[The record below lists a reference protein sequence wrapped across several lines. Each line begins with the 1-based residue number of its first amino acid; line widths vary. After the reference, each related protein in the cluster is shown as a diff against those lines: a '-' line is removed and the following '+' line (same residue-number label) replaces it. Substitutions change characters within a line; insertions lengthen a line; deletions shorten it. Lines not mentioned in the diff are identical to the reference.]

1 MNTDE
6 NEIQSEPQDSLDETP
21 SNYEPYDGDTL
32 MVDELAEFSAV
43 ADETIQA
50 VDEIYGGVPPLHGD
64 FALMVGDAVAQ
75 DEAEHEFVPPAF
87 EPSLAMPPMA
97 RLRRGQLGSLVPG
110 LLLIGIGAWL
120 TLTTT
125 AGTPPDLLL
134 VIAVGVGAVV
144 LTLLAQWIST
154 GRWGRGYLFFA
165 VFISLA
171 TAFFAFSFQP
181 GGLSLIRGWPLLI
194 AALGVAMIVSTVLSR
209 PSDQRLL
216 PPGIL
221 LVTAGLIGVIVTS
234 NVLPQRLLTAIA
246 PWGPAVLIA
255 LTVLWLLPFVFRRRG

>member
-1 MNTDE
+1 MDTDE
-6 NEIQSEPQDSLDETP
+6 NEIQSEQEDSLNESTSDF
-21 SNYEPYDGDTL
+21 DGDTL
-32 MVDELAEFSAV
+32 MVNELAEFSAV

-50 VDEIYGGVPPLHGD
+50 VDEIYGGVPPIDGE

-75 DEAEHEFVPPAF
+75 QEAEQEFVPPAF
-87 EPSLAMPPMA
+87 EPSLPMPPMT

-125 AGTPPDLLL
+125 AGTPLNPLLL
-134 VIAVGVGAVV
+134 AAVVVGAVV

-165 VFISLA
+165 VFIALA
-171 TAFFAFSFQP
+171 AAFFGFSLQP
-181 GGLSLIRGWPLLI
+181 GGLSLLRGWPLLI
-194 AALGVAMIVSTVLSR
+194 AALGVSMIVTSVLSR

-221 LVTAGLIGVIVTS
+221 LVTAGLLAVIVTS
-234 NVLPQRLLTAIA
+234 NVLPQRILTAIA

-255 LTVLWLLPFVFRRRG
+255 LLVLWLLPFVFRRRG